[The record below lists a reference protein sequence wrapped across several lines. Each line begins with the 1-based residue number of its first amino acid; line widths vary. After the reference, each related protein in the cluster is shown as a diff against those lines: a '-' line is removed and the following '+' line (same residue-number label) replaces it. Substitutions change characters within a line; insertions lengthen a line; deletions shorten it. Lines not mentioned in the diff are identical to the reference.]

1 MLEEFAVE
9 LDTRLGAKPRARQSG
24 ARARGNLTRAGDRRA
39 RCSPGMGTAR
49 GLFADQIEAAIF
61 TLNSRNWASA
71 LEGPDEQG
79 LRLPRIGVR
88 LFQDIERLA

>member
-1 MLEEFAVE
+1 
-9 LDTRLGAKPRARQSG
+9 
-24 ARARGNLTRAGDRRA
+24 
-39 RCSPGMGTAR
+39 MGTAR
-49 GLFADQIEAAIF
+49 GLFADQIEAAIC